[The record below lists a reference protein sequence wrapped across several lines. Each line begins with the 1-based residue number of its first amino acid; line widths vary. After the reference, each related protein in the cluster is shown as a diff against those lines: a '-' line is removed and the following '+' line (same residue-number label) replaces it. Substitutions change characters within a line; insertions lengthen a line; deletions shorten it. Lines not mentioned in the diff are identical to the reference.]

1 MAEQKGGVLCCNDL
15 GLYFR
20 IVTKFTDQCT
30 TPILIRENTINS
42 CDCFICFHT
51 TTRSRDRL
59 VKDRA
64 QPFSR
69 ALGPVVWSTP
79 GAWLAA
85 YTPAQMNHTNPENGP
100 EEIRNELVRCESTP
114 SSGVLS
120 VFTEGVSAADFWE
133 GLKRK
138 LLVPFSWTPCNMSHP
153 ESWPY
158 TISMVLQN
166 NVCIRF
172 VCLISY
178 FKITVRSVSIW
189 TVAQVL

>member
-1 MAEQKGGVLCCNDL
+1 MAEQKGGVSCCNDF
-15 GLYFR
+15 GLYLR
-20 IVTKFTDQCT
+20 SVTKLADQCT

-42 CDCFICFHT
+42 CVCFICFHT

-64 QPFSR
+64 HPFSS

-85 YTPAQMNHTNPENGP
+85 YTPAQMNHTNRENGM
-100 EEIRNELVRCESTP
+100 EYIRNELVRCESTL

-120 VFTEGVSAADFWE
+120 VFTEGVSAA

-178 FKITVRSVSIW
+178 FKIAVRSVSIW